1 MLSHFDKKNQKFLI
15 GLKSLLLLAS
25 SAFVLSGISSFET
38 ITHAQVGESLVGQQ
52 KFVRDPHPFAT
63 IEAALDY
70 GRREFDPKVH
80 KEFYVNWDEKGYYV
94 IDWELQE
101 PVAEE
106 PEEPETPENR
116 TVHVV
121 QAGEYLWLIA
131 QKYGVSLDQLRAW
144 NQLTTDELYVGQE
157 LVVGPQ
163 EQEPM
168 PDIPDSSYYH
178 HVKKGEYLWLI
189 AQMHGVSVQDLRDWN
204 ELTTDELYVGQVLIV
219 DPSVLYV
226 PETKYRMHHVQE
238 GETLYSIAKHY
249 MNTVE
254 EIRQLNGLTS
264 NYLYVGQEL
273 IVTDYDA

>member
-1 MLSHFDKKNQKFLI
+1 MLSHFDKKNQKFTI

-38 ITHAQVGESLVGQQ
+38 IAHAQVGESLVGQQ

-63 IEAALDY
+63 IEEALKY
-70 GRREFDPKVH
+70 GRQEFDPQVH

-94 IDWELQE
+94 IDWELID
-101 PVAEE
+101 PVAED
-106 PEEPETPENR
+106 PEEPELPEKR
-116 TVHVV
+116 PIHVV

-131 QKYGVSLDQLRAW
+131 QKYGITLDELREW

-168 PDIPDSSYYH
+168 PDIPDASYYH
-178 HVKKGEYLWLI
+178 HVKAGEYLWLI
-189 AQMHGVSVQDLRDWN
+189 SQMHGVSVQDLRDWN

-219 DPSVLYV
+219 DPKVLEE
-226 PETKYRMHHVQE
+226 PETKYLIHDVQE
-238 GETLYSIAKHY
+238 GETLYSIAKKY
-249 MNTVE
+249 KNTIE
-254 EIRQLNGLTS
+254 EIRQLNDLTS
-264 NYLYVGQEL
+264 NYIYVGQEL
-273 IVTDYDA
+273 VVTYYP